1 VEKISRSIVV
11 TDMAWCSSAGLSMPD
26 AVMWKFVRM

>member
-1 VEKISRSIVV
+1 VEKISRSTVV
-11 TDMAWCSSAGLSMPD
+11 TDRAWWSRAGLSMPE